1 MWFHTGVGL
10 QNKVI
15 VGLGPALL
23 FCAGC
28 TSTMPDRD
36 VRMTRAYIYYLDGAG
51 GAGVIRNW
59 SRGVRKGF
67 LDAGYDGAGE
77 VFVWQTRLGI
87 AADQLA
93 DVRYKRSKAAE
104 LAAAIQGGA
113 SCTLIVGAPKHTRGS
128 GGPSRAIALCK

>member
-1 MWFHTGVGL
+1 MCFHTRVGL

-15 VGLGPALL
+15 AGLAPAML

-77 VFVWQTRLGI
+77 VFAGRHTWASQRINLQTCDTSVPR
-87 AADQLA
+87 QPNSPP
-93 DVRYKRSKAAE
+93 RSKSA
-104 LAAAIQGGA
+104 LAITPAYRSI
-113 SCTLIVGAPKHTRGS
+113 
-128 GGPSRAIALCK
+128 